1 MSERPESVSRD
12 ISKILCLETSAEQRS
27 VIRHT
32 IDGFIAGDPHHRTGA
47 IGLFAELDTTLDQ
60 PIFVLLRAD
69 SAFDPAWRDIVDSD
83 SLFPAASTH
92 GLHEA
97 AEAILGRCVFP
108 VSLIP

>member
-47 IGLFAELDTTLDQ
+47 IGLFAELDTALDQ
-60 PIFVLLRAD
+60 PSSYSFVRIALL
-69 SAFDPAWRDIVDSD
+69 IQ
-83 SLFPAASTH
+83 H
-92 GLHEA
+92 GA
-97 AEAILGRCVFP
+97 T
-108 VSLIP
+108 